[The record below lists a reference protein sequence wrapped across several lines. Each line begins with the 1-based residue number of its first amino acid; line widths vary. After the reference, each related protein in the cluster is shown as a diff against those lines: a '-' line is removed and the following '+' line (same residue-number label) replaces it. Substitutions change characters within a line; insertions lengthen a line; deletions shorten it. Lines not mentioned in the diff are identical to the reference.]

1 MATFCKPSMIS
12 PPSTLSNGPEPSQLP
27 PYPPPI
33 RSGQVLQPLS
43 VFPVTTLSS
52 EDSYEYVFGGALET
66 PALSSTIKLTS
77 PPVRLRSDVSYHR
90 SSLEDGRQYRR
101 SVGHA
106 PKRPRPLAESGSNA
120 SSRGHG
126 DNDEDSLRQLLLDL
140 QKQVSVMSTN
150 LSVKL
155 DQLQSGDRHMETTV
169 ALCEIRNQL
178 QELTKSVESC
188 QSEVSEVKRDMVAI
202 KHELDTVQ
210 QVKEEIEELREYVD
224 RLEEHT
230 HRRKLRL
237 LEQFNFVPLNVP
249 KPDENFE
256 WDLNNYS
263 DEKLGLT
270 FFLTYAIFAAV
281 LGMLQF
287 GYNTGVIN
295 APGKNIEN
303 FMKDVYKDRY
313 GEDVSEEFIK
323 QLRSVAVSIFA
334 IGGMFGGFSGGWMAN
349 RFGRKGGLLLN
360 NVLGIAGACLMGFT
374 KISHSYEILFLG
386 RFIIG
391 LNCGLN
397 TSLVPMYISEIAPLN
412 LRGGLGTV
420 NQLAVTIGLLLSQ
433 VLGIEQILGTNDGW
447 PVLLGLAI
455 CPAILQL
462 LLLPVCPESPRYLLI
477 TKQWEEEARRAL
489 RRLRASSAVEEDIEE
504 MRAEE
509 RAQHSESHIS
519 TMELICSPTLRAPL
533 IIGIVMQLSQQLS
546 GINAVFYYS
555 TSLFTSAGLTEESAK
570 FATIGIGAI
579 MVLMTLA
586 SIPLMDRTGRRTLH
600 LYGLGGMFIFS
611 IFITISFLIKEF
623 FGYVQEMIDWMSYLS
638 VISTL
643 AFVVFF
649 AVGPGS
655 IPWMITAELFSQ
667 GPRPSAMAIAV
678 LVNWSANFVVGIGFP
693 SLQNA
698 LENYTFLPFSVFL
711 AIFWIFTY
719 KKVPETKNKTF
730 EEILAL
736 FRHGNG
742 RGNLRESR
750 LYGSMLNCVN
760 SLEPQSMNSG
770 IEHAALM
777 ISEEKTQHDSL
788 FGTSTLP
795 PDGEMGPYPLDGEM
809 GPYPLDG
816 EMGPYPLDGEMGPY
830 PLDGEMGPYPLS
842 DDTNLLGPTS
852 STNLPI
858 YRNYG
863 SNYST
868 NYQSCGSNSKY
879 SYR

>member
-1 MATFCKPSMIS
+1 MDKPCQINDMATIGDISSMIIS
-12 PPSTLSNGPEPSQLP
+12 PPTSSISNDQDPFGQLP
-27 PYPPPI
+27 PLPPPL
-33 RSGQVLQPLS
+33 RSTQVLQPLS
-43 VFPVTTLSS
+43 VFPVSNLS
-52 EDSYEYVFGGALET
+52 EDSYDYVFGGRRKN
-66 PALSSTIKLTS
+66 PPSTTSQQLKLTS
-77 PPVRLRSDVSYHR
+77 PPVRLRPEDAYRGGAENIQNNGRFYRHSFSY
-90 SSLEDGRQYRR
+90 
-101 SVGHA
+101 A
-106 PKRPRPLAESGSNA
+106 PKRQRHTSS
-120 SSRGHG
+120 SSRDDRDRESRLRCHG
-126 DNDEDSLRQLLLDL
+126 EDEATLRQLLLDL
-140 QKQVSVMSTN
+140 QKQVSVMSMN
-150 LSVKL
+150 LSAKL
-155 DQLQSGDRHMETTV
+155 DELQRGDRHLETTV
-169 ALCEIRNQL
+169 ALCEIRTQL

-237 LEQFNFVPLNVP
+237 LEQ
-249 KPDENFE
+249 
-256 WDLNNYS
+256 
-263 DEKLGLT
+263 GLT
-270 FFLTYAIFAAV
+270 FFLTYSIFSAV

-295 APGKNIEN
+295 APEKNIEN

-313 GEDVSEEFIK
+313 GEDISEEFIQ
-323 QLRSVAVSIFA
+323 QLYSVAVSIFA
-334 IGGMFGGFSGGWMAN
+334 IGGMLGGFSGGWMAN

-360 NVLGIAGACLMGFT
+360 NVLGISGACLMGFT
-374 KISHSYEILFLG
+374 KVSHSYEMLFLG

-391 LNCGLN
+391 VNCGLN

-420 NQLAVTIGLLLSQ
+420 NQLAVTVGLLLSQ
-433 VLGIEQILGTNDGW
+433 VLGIEQILGTNEGW
-447 PVLLGLAI
+447 PILLGLAI

-462 LLLPVCPESPRYLLI
+462 ILLPVCPESPRYLLI
-477 TKQWEEEARRAL
+477 TKQWEEEARKAL
-489 RRLRASSAVEEDIEE
+489 RRLRASGSVEEDIEE

-509 RAQHSESHIS
+509 RAQQAESHIS
-519 TMELICSPTLRAPL
+519 TMELICSPTLRPPL
-533 IIGIVMQLSQQLS
+533 IIGIVMQLSQQFS

-555 TSLFTSAGLTEESAK
+555 TSLFMSSGLTEESAK

-579 MVLMTLA
+579 MVVMTLV

-611 IFITISFLIKEF
+611 IFITISFLIKE
-623 FGYVQEMIDWMSYLS
+623 MIDWMSYLS
-638 VISTL
+638 VVATL
-643 AFVVFF
+643 GFVVFF

-678 LVNWSANFVVGIGFP
+678 LVNWMANFVVGIGFP
-693 SLQNA
+693 SMKTA

-736 FRHGNG
+736 FRHNNG
-742 RGNLRESR
+742 R
-750 LYGSMLNCVN
+750 SMLNCTN

-777 ISEEKTQHDSL
+777 VSEEKTQHDSPASER
-788 FGTSTLP
+788 F
-795 PDGEMGPYPLDGEM
+795 LDGGRSTHPGRSGASAPHHLRQQAPVCPNS
-809 GPYPLDG
+809 GP
-816 EMGPYPLDGEMGPY
+816 
-830 PLDGEMGPYPLS
+830 
-842 DDTNLLGPTS
+842 
-852 STNLPI
+852 
-858 YRNYG
+858 
-863 SNYST
+863 
-868 NYQSCGSNSKY
+868 
-879 SYR
+879 